1 MAKRIKR
8 LGYMDLEMMKLK
20 FDTKLRSKLEAMH
33 YRISSLVVARKYTL
47 DNWLITNNNK
57 MKLNFKLSLKP
68 PFIICAVRKSV
79 CSDCKGY
86 GLMADHK
93 WRYFKCPKC
102 KGGGETVS

>member
-1 MAKRIKR
+1 
-8 LGYMDLEMMKLK
+8 
-20 FDTKLRSKLEAMH
+20 
-33 YRISSLVVARKYTL
+33 
-47 DNWLITNNNK
+47 

-102 KGGGETVS
+102 KGSGCPKVTYNKRIYQDGYSKRLKIY